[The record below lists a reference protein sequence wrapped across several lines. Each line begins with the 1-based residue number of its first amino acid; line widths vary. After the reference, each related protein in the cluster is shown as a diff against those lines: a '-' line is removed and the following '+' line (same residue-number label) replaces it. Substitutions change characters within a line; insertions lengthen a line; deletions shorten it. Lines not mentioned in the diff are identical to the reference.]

1 MVDGHLPLED
11 RERPLRYLFLDLNSY
26 FASVE
31 QQEHPELRGKPVAVV
46 PVDADTSFIIA
57 ASYEAK
63 RFGAGTL
70 TQIGEAK
77 KKCPGLICVQGNHAM
92 YAAYHKRVIEA
103 AETVLPVDQVCSID
117 EMRFKLLRTE
127 SSPGTARELAI
138 RIKKAIR
145 DQVGECMSCSI
156 GIAPN
161 PFLAK
166 IGTELQKPDGLVI
179 IQASDLP
186 HALHRLPLTGLPGI
200 NKRMEI
206 RLNAV
211 GIFTVEQLCA
221 VSREQIREGFRSVI
235 GERWW
240 YLLRGF
246 DVPEK
251 KTSRKSLGHSHV
263 LPPKLRT
270 EQGCKEVMMRL
281 LSKAAARL
289 RAEGLWTEEVTFGV
303 SGFKRGWHV
312 TVKLPPTQD
321 SMTMTEAFLREWPKA
336 DYVSPK
342 KIAVTFSRLRESEH
356 VTPSLFDPSFER
368 AKLSTAVDKV
378 NNRFGKNKVF
388 IAGMENA
395 RDSAEERI
403 AFGKTELFV
412 EGAGDNEW
420 VDTFRGLKREEAL
433 TPPPSGD
440 DDEWLE
446 EIFNSEFES

>member
-63 RFGAGTL
+63 RMGATTL

-77 KKCPGLICVQGNHAM
+77 RLCPDLICVKGNHAM
-92 YAAYHKRVIEA
+92 YTVYHQRVIEA

-127 SSPGTARELAI
+127 SSPAQARELALK
-138 RIKKAIR
+138 IKKAIGEK
-145 DQVGECMSCSI
+145 VGEYMSCSI

-161 PFLAK
+161 SFLAK

-179 IQASDLP
+179 LQASDLP

-211 GIFTVEQLCA
+211 GIFTVEQLCS
-221 VSREQIREGFRSVI
+221 VPRDQIREGFRSVI

-240 YLLRGF
+240 YLLRGY

-263 LPPKLRT
+263 LPPDLRT
-270 EQGCKEVMMRL
+270 EQGSKEVMMRL

-289 RAEGLWTEEVTFGV
+289 RKEKLWTEEITFGV
-303 SGFKRGWHV
+303 SGYKKGWHA
-312 TVKLPPTQD
+312 TVKVPPTQD
-321 SMTMTEAFLREWPKA
+321 SITMTEAFLAEWPKA
-336 DYVSPK
+336 DFVSARK
-342 KIAVTFSRLRESEH
+342 VSVTFSRLREAEH

-368 AKLSTAVDKV
+368 AKLSGAVDKV

-395 RDSAEERI
+395 KDSAEERI

-420 VDTFRGLKREEAL
+420 VDTFRG
-433 TPPPSGD
+433 PPRAEPASD
-440 DDEWLE
+440 PPDDNDTEWITEYFDDELD
-446 EIFNSEFES
+446 